1 MKRPVF
7 RYSILAMMV
16 VFLLFATTG
25 SAKTIKLRY
34 AQQNPDTG
42 WSTVNCVEPWLKQ
55 VEEATGGQVKIQSFH
70 GQTLAKGKD
79 MWNAVKTGITDIGW
93 CFHGYWPGMTPLT
106 DVISL
111 PAMPYLSAEEGSAA
125 LWKLYEKFPQ
135 IQNEFKDVKVLL
147 FYTSEPYSLIT
158 RDKPVKRIEDLKG
171 MKIRMTGGPPT
182 EMMKALGGVPMLIPM
197 PDNYISLQKGVIDGI
212 GAPWEAINVWRFYE
226 VVKYYTEVP
235 FPAVYFSI
243 SMNKN
248 KWNKLPKDVQDS
260 IMSVGG
266 LEGSK
271 FWGHNFFD
279 AMKAQTEEKLAGLGQ
294 ADNIFKL
301 SPEERERWVEI
312 GGKPVWTQWVETMK
326 AKGHKDAQVI
336 LDTALTIGK

>member
-1 MKRPVF
+1 MKKRTML
-7 RYSILAMMV
+7 LAISAMLV
-16 VFLLFATTG
+16 LAFAAAS

-42 WSTVNCVEPWLKQ
+42 WSTVHCVEPWLEK
-55 VEEATGGQVKIQSFH
+55 VEAATNGKINIQTFH

-111 PAMPYLSAEEGSAA
+111 PALPFTSAEQGSAA
-125 LWKLYEKFPQ
+125 LWKIYEKFPQ
-135 IQNEFKDVKVLL
+135 IQKEFQDVKVLL

-158 RDKPVKRIEDLKG
+158 RNKPVKLLEDIKG

-182 EMMKALGGVPMLIPM
+182 DMMKALGGVPMLIPM
-197 PDNYISLQKGVIDGI
+197 PDNYISLQKGVIDGM

-226 VVKYYTEVP
+226 VVNYYTEVP
-235 FPAVYFSI
+235 FPSVYFSI
-243 SMNKN
+243 TMNKN
-248 KWNKLPKDVQDS
+248 KWDSLPKDIQNA

-271 FWGHNFFD
+271 FWGRNFFD
-279 AMKAQTEEKLAGLGQ
+279 AMKAQTLEKLKAKGQ
-294 ADNIFKL
+294 GDNIYKL
-301 SPEERERWVEI
+301 PPQERQRWVDV
-312 GGKPVWTQWVETMK
+312 GGKPVWSKWVTSMN
-326 AKGHKDAQVI
+326 AKGHKDAQAI
-336 LDTALTIGK
+336 LDATLSILSE

>member
-1 MKRPVF
+1 MKKCTMLF
-7 RYSILAMMV
+7 SILV
-16 VFLLFATTG
+16 VLVFAATG

-42 WSTVNCVEPWLKQ
+42 WSTVHCVEPWLKK
-55 VEEATGGQVKIQSFH
+55 VEAATNGKVQIQAFH

-79 MWNAVKTGITDIGW
+79 MWNAVKSGITDIGW

-111 PAMPYLSAEEGSAA
+111 PALPFSSAEQGSAA
-125 LWKLYEKFPQ
+125 LWRIYEKFPQ

-158 RDKPVKRIEDLKG
+158 RNKPVKLLEDIKG

-182 EMMKALGGVPMLIPM
+182 EMMKELGGVPMLIPM
-197 PDNYISLQKGVIDGI
+197 PDNYMSLQKGVIDGM

-226 VVKYYTEVP
+226 VVNYYTEVP
-235 FPAVYFSI
+235 FPSVYFSI

-248 KWNKLPKDVQDS
+248 KWNSLPKDVQDA

-271 FWGHNFFD
+271 FWGRNFFD
-279 AMKAQTEEKLAGLGQ
+279 AMKAQTLEKLKEKGQ
-294 ADNIFKL
+294 GDNIYQL
-301 SPEERERWVEI
+301 TSQERQRWVDV
-312 GGKPVWTQWVETMK
+312 GGKPVWSKWVKDMN
-326 AKGHKDAQVI
+326 AKGYKDARAI
-336 LDTALTIGK
+336 LDATLSILSE

>member
-1 MKRPVF
+1 MKKCTLFLTILVGLVLVF
-7 RYSILAMMV
+7 A
-16 VFLLFATTG
+16 ATG

-42 WSTVNCVEPWLKQ
+42 WSTVHCVEPWLKK
-55 VEEATGGQVKIQSFH
+55 VEAATNGKVKIQAFH

-111 PAMPYLSAEEGSAA
+111 PALPFTSAEEGSAA
-125 LWKLYEKFPQ
+125 LWRIYEKFPQ
-135 IQNEFKDVKVLL
+135 IRKEFKDVQVLL

-158 RDKPVKRIEDLKG
+158 RDKPVKRLEDIKG

-182 EMMKALGGVPMLIPM
+182 DMMKALGGVPMLIPM
-197 PDNYISLQKGVIDGI
+197 PDNYISLQKGVIDGM

-226 VVKYYTEVP
+226 VVNYYTEVP
-235 FPAVYFSI
+235 FPSVYFSI
-243 SMNKN
+243 AMNKN
-248 KWNKLPKDVQDS
+248 TWNRLPKDVQDA
-260 IMSVGG
+260 IMGVSG

-271 FWGHNFFD
+271 FWGRNFFD
-279 AMKAQTEEKLAGLGQ
+279 AMKAQTLEKLKAKGQ
-294 ADNIFKL
+294 GDNIFKL
-301 SPEERERWVEI
+301 SPQERQRWVDV
-312 GGKPVWTQWVETMK
+312 GGKPVWAKWVKGMN
-326 AKGHKDAQVI
+326 AKGHKDAQAI
-336 LDTALTIGK
+336 LDATLSILSE

>member
-1 MKRPVF
+1 MKKRTML
-7 RYSILAMMV
+7 LAITV
-16 VFLLFATTG
+16 VLVLAFAAT
-25 SAKTIKLRY
+25 SPAKTIKLRY

-42 WSTVNCVEPWLKQ
+42 WSTVHCVEPWLKKL
-55 VEEATGGQVKIQSFH
+55 EAATDGKVQIQAFH

-111 PAMPYLSAEEGSAA
+111 PAMPFTSAEQGSAA
-125 LWKLYEKFPQ
+125 LWRIYEKFPQ
-135 IQNEFKDVKVLL
+135 IQKEFQDVKVLL

-158 RDKPVKRIEDLKG
+158 RDKPVKLLEDIKG

-182 EMMKALGGVPMLIPM
+182 DMMKELGGVPMLIPM
-197 PDNYISLQKGVIDGI
+197 PDNYISLQKGVIDGM

-226 VVKYYTEVP
+226 VVNYYTEVP
-235 FPAVYFSI
+235 FPSVYFSI
-243 SMNKN
+243 AMNKN
-248 KWNKLPKDVQDS
+248 KWNSLPKEVQDG

-271 FWGHNFFD
+271 FWGRNFFD
-279 AMKAQTEEKLAGLGQ
+279 AMKAQTLEKLKAKGQ
-294 ADNIFKL
+294 GDNIYKL
-301 SPEERERWVEI
+301 TSQERQRWVDV
-312 GGKPVWTQWVETMK
+312 GGKPVWSKWVKSMN
-326 AKGHKDAQVI
+326 AKGHKDAQAI
-336 LDTALTIGK
+336 LDTTLSILSE